1 VFDERICFGVCRKY
15 GNWVYSNFDPIHKG
29 HVRMF
34 EEAKKLGDH
43 LVVVVNNDHWIKS
56 KKIHGFMSAQ
66 DRAEVISA
74 FRHVD
79 EVIISSHKK
88 NVKGAKNMGVTKEL
102 IHVRPHIFANGGDRD
117 EKNANDPESSLYWDI
132 QICKKLGI
140 KQIYNVGRGGKISS
154 SSELLYSYLNKKR
167 NNVTG

>member
-1 VFDERICFGVCRKY
+1 LLIEAVNYLHLLPPRWYAYVVAALSGAKGTSTEDEDLQEEINRIK
-15 GNWVYSNFDPIHKG
+15 NEI
-29 HVRMF
+29 
-34 EEAKKLGDH
+34 ELEAL
-43 LVVVVNNDHWIKS
+43 
-56 KKIHGFMSAQ
+56 
-66 DRAEVISA
+66 R
-74 FRHVD
+74 
-79 EVIISSHKK
+79 
-88 NVKGAKNMGVTKEL
+88 AKNMGVTKEL